1 MRTVVIKLA
10 SGKEKAIDY
19 PTTYFDVKTKTF
31 IKLVSE
37 WNLNKFEVT
46 PESLIKVFGVAT
58 DHDWMDYALT
68 TDNRIESAMLKCV
81 RFILEQVEDLNFLP
95 IPKYFTIDGKSYEL
109 PKNLG
114 KLTLGQNLH
123 IRMVIEDKDIRSKI
137 AFATAIYMQPI
148 IDKAPFNT
156 DRVKY
161 YEQLI
166 LEMPVTDVYPVGFF
180 FLRQLGSF
188 GKEPL
193 LSWHQILS
201 MFLTLLKNVKT
212 FIKTPRLSYL
222 IPTGKSYS

>member
-31 IKLVSE
+31 IKLVE
-37 WNLNKFEVT
+37 GWNLNKFEVT

-95 IPKYFTIDGKSYEL
+95 IPKYFAIDGKTFEL

-137 AFATAIYMQPI
+137 AFATAVYMQPI
-148 IDKAPFNT
+148 IDGMPFNT

-161 YEQLI
+161 YEQLM
-166 LEMPVTDVYPVGFF
+166 LEMPVTDIYPVGFF
-180 FLRQLGSF
+180 FLRPLENF
-188 GKEPL
+188 GKEPM
-193 LSWHQILS
+193 LSWRQILS
-201 MFLTLLKNVKT
+201 MLLRRLESVVSFTKT
-212 FIKTPRLSYL
+212 QKSSYL
-222 IPTGKSYS
+222 IPTGKSY